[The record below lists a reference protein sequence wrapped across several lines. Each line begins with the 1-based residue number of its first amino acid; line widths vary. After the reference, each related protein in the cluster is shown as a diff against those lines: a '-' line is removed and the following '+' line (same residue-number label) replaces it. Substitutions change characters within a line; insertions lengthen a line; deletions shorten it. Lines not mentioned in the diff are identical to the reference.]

1 MFPVGRPFF
10 RMCPS
15 LVTRKMAA
23 VTKELATLVSLGI
36 IRPLSRKLASPLH
49 CVRNPTVAVS
59 LAMISAG
66 KTQSPTMTAPI
77 QSAIFRIST
86 PNLEEKN
93 LFQVDLVKYY
103 HPIRD
108 LQDFNAELG
117 GKKSFSS
124 RSGKILPSNS
134 CGESRCFE
142 NSHNHPIWFF
152 SSTSTWSKKCTRV
165 FQCLM
170 DSVPRYLSIT
180 CFHLDFILV
189 GSENEEHRLVLI
201 DLFDM
206 RETNSLIFAG
216 PIVFSG

>member
-59 LAMISAG
+59 LAVISAG
-66 KTQSPTMTAPI
+66 KTQSPAMTAPI

-103 HPIRD
+103 HQIPVAKVDVSKTAI
-108 LQDFNAELG
+108 N
-117 GKKSFSS
+117 
-124 RSGKILPSNS
+124 N
-134 CGESRCFE
+134 
-142 NSHNHPIWFF
+142 PIWFF

>member
-66 KTQSPTMTAPI
+66 KTQSPTMTAI

-103 HPIRD
+103 HQIPVAKVDVSKTAITTPFGFFRVPPHD
-108 LQDFNAELG
+108 Q
-117 GKKSFSS
+117 KSVPGFSS
-124 RSGKILPSNS
+124 
-134 CGESRCFE
+134 
-142 NSHNHPIWFF
+142 
-152 SSTSTWSKKCTRV
+152 
-165 FQCLM
+165 
-170 DSVPRYLSIT
+170 
-180 CFHLDFILV
+180 
-189 GSENEEHRLVLI
+189 
-201 DLFDM
+201 
-206 RETNSLIFAG
+206 A
-216 PIVFSG
+216 